1 MAVFECT
8 SRVTRRSLMNKTKDE
23 LATRVLELMEEI
35 GTVRDRLEKVEADRR
50 DEGLR
55 RIGQTGY
62 EAAAAERYEELRAA
76 AKAALGEIPCG
87 PEWLERLRSAV
98 ACAQV
103 KDTVSA
109 ARGRMDGLAERTFE
123 RVCRERAEAVARA
136 EAAEG
141 SLQAVRAWI
150 GERTLTAYS
159 ARGNGESWLYSTDCE
174 QRVEVTALLPLLAAK
189 RAETQAADAAMLAG
203 FLDKVLAEP
212 WAEAALVELIP
223 VEPSDTPHPPGME
236 FDADGQPVAYHLA
249 PFEAEMAEA
258 LAPLF
263 APAPSRDSDLPAV
276 VSPCA

>member
-8 SRVTRRSLMNKTKDE
+8 SRVTRRSLMNRSKAD
-23 LATRVLELMEEI
+23 LVDRILELMDEV
-35 GTVRDRLEKVEADRR
+35 GRVRDRLERLEADRR
-50 DEGLR
+50 DESLR
-55 RIGQTGY
+55 RIGQVGY
-62 EAAAAERYEELRAA
+62 EAAAAERFLELRAA

-98 ACAQV
+98 AGARV

-123 RVCRERAEAVARA
+123 RVCREREAAIARA
-136 EAAEG
+136 EAAKA
-141 SLQAVRAWI
+141 SLQEVRTWI

-159 ARGNGESWLYSTDCE
+159 AGGDGASWLYSTDCE
-174 QRVEVTALLPLLAAK
+174 QRVEVTSLLTLLAAK

-212 WAEAALVELIP
+212 WTEAALAP
-223 VEPSDTPHPPGME
+223 M
-236 FDADGQPVAYHLA
+236 AD
-249 PFEAEMAEA
+249 EMAAA
-258 LAPLF
+258 LKPLF
-263 APAPSRDSDLPAV
+263 APAPSRDSVLPAV